1 MEILFFVDHRSFQEV
16 VQSKTLGK
24 AIHTTRARLA
34 LTSILEFPSCRII
47 FVSNKNNLIRLADGL
62 SRDLSLKLGQIN
74 SDETLAN
81 DFLQSNNISIKP
93 KNTSEINLTL
103 LRQELKI

>member
-34 LTSILEFPSCRII
+34 LASILEFPSSRII
-47 FVSNKNNLIRLADGL
+47 FVSNKNNLKR
-62 SRDLSLKLGQIN
+62 
-74 SDETLAN
+74 
-81 DFLQSNNISIKP
+81 
-93 KNTSEINLTL
+93 
-103 LRQELKI
+103 